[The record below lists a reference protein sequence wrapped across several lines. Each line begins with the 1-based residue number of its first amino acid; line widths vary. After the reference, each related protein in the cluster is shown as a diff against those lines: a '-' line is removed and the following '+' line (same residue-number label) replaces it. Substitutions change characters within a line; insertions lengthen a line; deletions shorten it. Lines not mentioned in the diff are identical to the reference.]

1 MAHERKFR
9 VIQLDECLIT
19 KNTLPTHAW
28 TLPKTNIRIDQRES
42 YTKAKAII
50 VAVSREYGLDHI
62 EVFNNSITKRKF
74 KLFLDNLRSKYFMDD
89 ILLIMD
95 NLGLHKSAEVK
106 ERMNELGFLYTY
118 TPVYSPDFNGGVE
131 STIGLGKR

>member
-1 MAHERKFR
+1 MAYERKFR

-50 VAVSREYGLDHI
+50 VAVSREKGLDYI
-62 EVFNNSITKRKF
+62 
-74 KLFLDNLRSKYFMDD
+74 
-89 ILLIMD
+89 
-95 NLGLHKSAEVK
+95 
-106 ERMNELGFLYTY
+106 
-118 TPVYSPDFNGGVE
+118 
-131 STIGLGKR
+131 